1 MSACC
6 GVSSGGQPHSG
17 STSLGLAVL
26 LVDGSLGSK
35 CTANLCH
42 SDMIAMYKDDG
53 EAESHR
59 MRCTWETARGGVCKG
74 RTGAGSGREAVA
86 LQGCLGA
93 GICVC

>member
-6 GVSSGGQPHSG
+6 GGSSGGQPLSW
-17 STSLGLAVL
+17 SMSLGLAFL

-35 CTANLCH
+35 CTTNLCR
-42 SDMIAMYKDDG
+42 SDMIVVSKADG

-59 MRCTWETARGGVCKG
+59 MGAGWETARGGVCKG
-74 RTGAGSGREAVA
+74 RRGAGAGREAVA

-93 GICVC
+93 GVCVC